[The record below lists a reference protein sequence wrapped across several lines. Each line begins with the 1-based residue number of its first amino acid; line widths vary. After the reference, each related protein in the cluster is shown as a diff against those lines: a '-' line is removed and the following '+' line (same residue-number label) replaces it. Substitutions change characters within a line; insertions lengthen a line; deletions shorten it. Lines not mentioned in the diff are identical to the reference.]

1 MRMSFEA
8 DDAGVEDSGQTKA
21 VQHGD
26 LITEEN
32 EAVDQMGLWELTR
45 PAPPVT
51 RTRLRP
57 DWGRSLTG

>member
-1 MRMSFEA
+1 VRGVPVV
-8 DDAGVEDSGQTKA
+8 GVEMKA